1 MGLTRHDVC
10 LHAVRMVQSCED
22 RRLRSYKLDIV
33 GRAGFTDWVWT
44 CSGRKR
50 GPGVVYIVKKWLTD
64 WVWTCSGRK
73 RGPGVVYRKEV
84 VGGGIYRFGLD
95 M

>member
-1 MGLTRHDVC
+1 
-10 LHAVRMVQSCED
+10 
-22 RRLRSYKLDIV
+22 
-33 GRAGFTDWVWT
+33 
-44 CSGRKR
+44 
-50 GPGVVYIVKKWLTD
+50 VYIVKKWLTD